1 MTQLQVL
8 DLARVKV
15 ACQQCSVAR
24 LCLPAGL
31 DATELPLLDQSSLLR
46 RTLHRGETLFADGDA
61 FQAIYAVRSGC
72 IKTVLVDASGAE
84 HIASF
89 HLPGEL
95 VGLEAFRE
103 DRHLCHAVAVDTAHI
118 CALPVSQLQA
128 LAQRLPSLNQ
138 HLFRLLGQELAQ
150 DQEMLLWLSAKNA
163 PERLASF
170 LLGFSAR
177 MQRRGLSAS
186 QFILP
191 MSRHELANHLG
202 LTPETIS
209 RTFTQLQ
216 KDQLIRL
223 AGKEIELLDL
233 LQLRQ
238 LQGSECISKSHCKT
252 A

>member
-1 MTQLQVL
+1 MSKFPVL
-8 DLARVKV
+8 DLASIKV

-31 DATELPLLDQSSLLR
+31 DAEEMPLLDQASLVR
-46 RTLHRGETLFADGDA
+46 RTLRRGEALFADGDTFA
-61 FQAIYAVRSGC
+61 AVYAVRSGC

-84 HIASF
+84 HIANF

-95 VGLEAFRE
+95 VGLEAFKE
-103 DRHLCHAVAVDTAHI
+103 DRHLCHAIAVDTTHI
-118 CALPVSQLQA
+118 CALPIAQLHA

-138 HLFRLLGQELAQ
+138 HLFRLLGQELSQ
-150 DQEMLLWLSAKNA
+150 DQEMLLWLSAKSA

-170 LLGFSAR
+170 LLGFSTR
-177 MQRRGLSAS
+177 MRRRGLSDR

-209 RTFTQLQ
+209 RTFGQLQ

-223 AGKEIELLDL
+223 VGKEIELLDL
-233 LQLRQ
+233 IQLRQ
-238 LQGSECISKSHCKT
+238 LQGSECAPKHHCKS